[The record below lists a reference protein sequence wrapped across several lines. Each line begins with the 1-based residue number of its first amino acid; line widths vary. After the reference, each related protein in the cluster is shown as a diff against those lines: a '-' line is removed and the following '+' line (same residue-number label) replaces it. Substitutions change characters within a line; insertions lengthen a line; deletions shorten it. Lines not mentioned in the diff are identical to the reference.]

1 MTLYTMFI
9 GVLWYATFG
18 RLQFA
23 YATQQ
28 DLICILQANLAS
40 GAAALLAQT
49 PSRIPATVCAL
60 ICISTILTGLCS
72 VVMGQLGVGSYM
84 LLFPTPV
91 INGFLGA
98 IGVVVLRAS
107 MQTASGVQFQYFYP
121 KSIDDFCAPGS
132 LAQVGCMLGMVLC
145 IRWGPS
151 LLNRWSPKL
160 ERVSGLVCQLLPLVF
175 FYIIVLAFGLS
186 RKSLWH
192 AGWTYYSKANGGP
205 FELWRAYSLNEVD
218 WPIVLQLLPDV
229 APIVLMAVMCTM
241 LGVLAITDRFP
252 IGPDGDPSPMETI
265 DFDQELTTVGASS
278 LLLGLT
284 GGNVVFHKFSAIQL
298 RLDGGTHRIAVV
310 IIALCSGGLFVSGA
324 PLGQIIPKFFLG
336 GLFMNTG
343 IHFLKNTLLSYK
355 LLASFSWRGI
365 QLPSLQYSIALVT
378 VLTAVLSNPTTAI
391 LSGMGLS
398 IVLFLY
404 NSSTAFTVINA
415 LQGDHVVGRSKRPFW
430 ELRVLSNQ
438 GDRILLLYLQ
448 GPLFFG
454 SVRSLV
460 ASLAA
465 ATAGDRVQFCI
476 LSFARVQK
484 IDPSAARHLKT
495 AADRAKLRGCE
506 IICCRTNHEV
516 FAALKAAE
524 VVVEPDPDLLKHLQG
539 LRWKTTPM
547 ISRPSKSLDPAK
559 SPPIHF
565 AASRDPFVAAF
576 GSPDFR
582 HRKSQ
587 MQPTVFSLD
596 ASTAELL
603 QDPPSNIMRFDAFT
617 HETDAL
623 DYCDDHIVSQYC
635 YGSPSLEAPFQL
647 EPYMVAY
654 HNAVC
659 APGARLAEWAFEDM
673 NNLPRG
679 LLGRVREFCDVRL
692 DVLAWTK
699 LAHVSG
705 ALIFILQGSVSVIQM
720 VPQVEN
726 LSVQADVQGFSFR
739 QGKRL
744 LKRYPPGH
752 VAGINAFFLK
762 CRGQVVDEELDP
774 KFVISSKM
782 GGQAEIWVLHPD
794 AWAEVPME
802 LKAPLTEM
810 LCVQL
815 ADAEQHS
822 R

>member
-49 PSRIPATVCAL
+49 PSRIPATVGAPL
-60 ICISTILTGLCS
+60 CISTILTGLCS

-98 IGVVVLRAS
+98 IGVDV
-107 MQTASGVQFQYFYP
+107 
-121 KSIDDFCAPGS
+121 FCAPGS

-160 ERVSGLVCQLLPLVF
+160 ERVSGLVCQLLPLVV

-355 LLASFSWRGI
+355 LFASFSWRGI

-378 VLTAVLSNPTTAI
+378 VP
-391 LSGMGLS
+391 
-398 IVLFLY
+398 
-404 NSSTAFTVINA
+404 
-415 LQGDHVVGRSKRPFW
+415 
-430 ELRVLSNQ
+430 
-438 GDRILLLYLQ
+438 
-448 GPLFFG
+448 
-454 SVRSLV
+454 
-460 ASLAA
+460 
-465 ATAGDRVQFCI
+465 
-476 LSFARVQK
+476 
-484 IDPSAARHLKT
+484 
-495 AADRAKLRGCE
+495 
-506 IICCRTNHEV
+506 
-516 FAALKAAE
+516 
-524 VVVEPDPDLLKHLQG
+524 
-539 LRWKTTPM
+539 
-547 ISRPSKSLDPAK
+547 
-559 SPPIHF
+559 
-565 AASRDPFVAAF
+565 
-576 GSPDFR
+576 
-582 HRKSQ
+582 
-587 MQPTVFSLD
+587 
-596 ASTAELL
+596 
-603 QDPPSNIMRFDAFT
+603 
-617 HETDAL
+617 
-623 DYCDDHIVSQYC
+623 
-635 YGSPSLEAPFQL
+635 
-647 EPYMVAY
+647 
-654 HNAVC
+654 
-659 APGARLAEWAFEDM
+659 
-673 NNLPRG
+673 
-679 LLGRVREFCDVRL
+679 
-692 DVLAWTK
+692 
-699 LAHVSG
+699 
-705 ALIFILQGSVSVIQM
+705 
-720 VPQVEN
+720 
-726 LSVQADVQGFSFR
+726 
-739 QGKRL
+739 
-744 LKRYPPGH
+744 
-752 VAGINAFFLK
+752 
-762 CRGQVVDEELDP
+762 
-774 KFVISSKM
+774 
-782 GGQAEIWVLHPD
+782 
-794 AWAEVPME
+794 
-802 LKAPLTEM
+802 
-810 LCVQL
+810 
-815 ADAEQHS
+815 
-822 R
+822 